1 MWFQKRLYSPQHCLL
16 LIIDEWKKVVNNN
29 KVFGAL
35 LTDISKGF
43 DCISHDL
50 LIAKLNA
57 YGLSFPTLKVIRD
70 YLQNRKQRTR
80 IGLSCGTWEDITSS
94 GVLQGS
100 ILGPLLF
107 NFLYDLFYEY
117 ENNFFAD
124 YVDDTSPYTVGDNT
138 TEVLANLSSL
148 A

>member
-1 MWFQKRLYSPQHCLL
+1 M
-16 LIIDEWKKVVNNN
+16 
-29 KVFGAL
+29 
-35 LTDISKGF
+35 
-43 DCISHDL
+43 
-50 LIAKLNA
+50 
-57 YGLSFPTLKVIRD
+57 IRD

-80 IGLSCGTWEDITSS
+80 IGLYCGTWEDITSS

-100 ILGPLLF
+100 MLGPLLF

-124 YVDDTSPYTVGDNT
+124 YVDDTSPYIVGDNT

-148 A
+148 V